1 MPPDLDPGSAW
12 SAAVVNDLIRAF
24 WLRLDGRAPT
34 AVERA
39 EYEALRAEWAAAVRG
54 DVGEAA

>member
-1 MPPDLDPGSAW
+1 MRRSKGENPYSAV
-12 SAAVVNDLIRAF
+12 AYDLIRAF

-54 DVGEAA
+54 EVTEAA